1 MTTYLYPQNLKAT
14 ANLWLWS
21 LRDFAIM
28 SITLLLSILILAQT
42 RIIVPLAVTLCF
54 GFLSIRLEDTTILD
68 FIRYAV
74 KYFISTQQIYFWAE
88 RGQINEEQS
97 EGNKAQRQVR
107 SGFDGH
113 KNLYEKRF
121 EGRQGRTDFYM
132 VQPTNISVLSHTN
145 IEIKVRH
152 LMMVLSAVPDIEITC
167 TDSCECF
174 DTNKSYI
181 KGRIEAE
188 QNEKVRKILNKDLDF
203 LDSIQTETS
212 TARQFLFI
220 ARCKSSKSEN
230 VLQKANRVEKIISD
244 QGFEVTRMKK
254 ADIKRFLAIYF
265 DASMNG
271 DLMPDYD
278 GEKYYE
284 KEHIYEET

>member
-28 SITLLLSILILAQT
+28 SIALLLSILILAQT

-74 KYFISTQQIYFWAE
+74 KYFISTQQIFYWREKVKKQKQKGKSVQDLMGIKTFTKN
-88 RGQINEEQS
+88 GLKVGKEE
-97 EGNKAQRQVR
+97 
-107 SGFDGH
+107 
-113 KNLYEKRF
+113 LI
-121 EGRQGRTDFYM
+121 FYM

-188 QNEKVRKILNKDLDF
+188 QNEKVRRILNKDLDF

-265 DASMNG
+265 EASMNG

-278 GEKYYE
+278 GEQYFE
-284 KEHIYEET
+284 KEQTYEEA